1 MLLHA
6 VTWKAVVLSWPVPTN
21 RNSASCSLLWKAVIS
36 VGQYYQQEFCFM
48 QVGREG
54 GGFSW
59 PVPTNRNS
67 ASCRLVWKAV
77 VSVGQYLPTGI
88 LLHAVCYGRRWFQL
102 ASIYQQEF
110 CFMQVGME
118 GGGFSWPVS
127 TNRNSASCSLVWK
140 AVVSEAK

>member
-88 LLHAVCYGRRWFQL
+88 LLHVVWYGRRWFQRQSKNKHGTYRTTFSAAFL
-102 ASIYQQEF
+102 YTISYELQTGSEIIIMHGML
-110 CFMQVGME
+110 CF
-118 GGGFSWPVS
+118 S
-127 TNRNSASCSLVWK
+127 
-140 AVVSEAK
+140 